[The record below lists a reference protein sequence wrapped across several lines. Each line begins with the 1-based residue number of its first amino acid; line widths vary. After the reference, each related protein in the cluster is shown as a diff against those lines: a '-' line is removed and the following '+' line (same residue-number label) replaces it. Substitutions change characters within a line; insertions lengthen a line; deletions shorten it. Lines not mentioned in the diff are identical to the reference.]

1 MKYLFAAAVGA
12 ALSAAP
18 GAAQVKV
25 YGPGGPAPAMREAAA
40 KFEKD
45 TGVDIEIVSGP
56 TPQWI
61 ESARKD
67 ADVIF
72 SGSDT
77 MMTDFVR
84 ALPGA
89 LRQGDVMPL
98 YDRPA
103 AILVR
108 KGNPAGIKGFRDLVR
123 GDVDV
128 MVVEGAGQNGLWED
142 LASRAGGIAFL
153 QKLRPQIDVFAKSS
167 AEARAKWIA
176 EPGIDAWIIWGIW
189 QNANPT
195 IADQVAIEPDVVLFR
210 PMAVATTVSSDRK
223 ADAEAF
229 TAFLASKAGA
239 EIFRRHGWRAPAE
252 ARGRGMRR
260 Q

>member
-1 MKYLFAAAVGA
+1 MKYLLAAAIVS
-12 ALSAAP
+12 ALIAAP
-18 GAAQVKV
+18 ATAQVKV
-25 YGPGGPAPAMREAAA
+25 YGPGGPAPAMREAAVQ
-40 KFEKD
+40 FEKD
-45 TGVDIEIVSGP
+45 TGIDIEVVTGP

-77 MMTDFVR
+77 MMPEFVR
-84 ALPGA
+84 ALPDA
-89 LRQGDVMPL
+89 LRQGDVQPL

-108 KGNPAGIKGFRDLVR
+108 KGNPAKIRGFRDLLR
-123 GDVDV
+123 GDLDI

-142 LASRAGGIAFL
+142 LASRAGGIGFL
-153 QKLRPQIDVFAKSS
+153 QKLRPRIGVFAANS
-167 AEARAKWIA
+167 AEARAKWLA
-176 EPGIDAWIIWGIW
+176 EPGIDAWIIWNIW
-189 QNANPT
+189 QNANPA
-195 IADQVAIEPDVVLFR
+195 IADQVAIEPDIAIFR

-223 ADAEAF
+223 ADAQAF

-239 EIFRRHGWRAPAE
+239 EIFRRHGWRAPGDA
-252 ARGRGMRR
+252 AGRGRHRR
-260 Q
+260 

>member
-1 MKYLFAAAVGA
+1 MKYLLAGAVVT
-12 ALSAAP
+12 ALIAAP
-18 GAAQVKV
+18 VAAQVKV

-40 KFEKD
+40 QFEKD

-67 ADVIF
+67 ADLIF

-84 ALPGA
+84 ALPEA
-89 LRQGDVMPL
+89 LRQADVLPL

-108 KGNPAGIKGFRDLVR
+108 KGNPAKIKGFRDLLR
-123 GDVDV
+123 GDLDV
-128 MVVEGAGQNGLWED
+128 MVVEGAGQDGLWED
-142 LASRAGGIAFL
+142 LASRAGGIEFL
-153 QKLRPQIDVFAKSS
+153 QKLRPQIDVFARNS
-167 AEARAKWIA
+167 AEAREKWIA
-176 EPGIDAWIIWGIW
+176 APDIDAWIIWGIW

-195 IADQVAIEPDVVLFR
+195 IADQVAIEPDIVLYR

-223 ADAEAF
+223 GDAQAF
-229 TAFLASKAGA
+229 AAFLASKGGG
-239 EIFRRHGWRAPAE
+239 EIFRRHGWRAPSPTHG
-252 ARGRGMRR
+252 RGRHRR
-260 Q
+260 

>member
-1 MKYLFAAAVGA
+1 MRYLLPAALGA
-12 ALSAAP
+12 ALLATPA
-18 GAAQVKV
+18 AAQVKV

-40 KFEKD
+40 QFEKD

-77 MMTDFVR
+77 MMTAFVR
-84 ALPGA
+84 ALPDA
-89 LRQGDVMPL
+89 LRQADVRPL

-108 KGNPAGIKGFRDLVR
+108 KGNPARIKGFRDLLR
-123 GDVDV
+123 GDLDV

-142 LASRAGGIAFL
+142 LASRAGGIEFL
-153 QKLRPQIDVFAKSS
+153 QKLRPRIDVFARNS
-167 AEARAKWIA
+167 AEAREQWIA
-176 EPGIDAWIIWGIW
+176 DPDIDAWIIWGIW
-189 QNANPT
+189 QNASPT
-195 IADQVAIEPDVVLFR
+195 FADQVAVEPDIVLFR

-223 ADAEAF
+223 ADAQAF
-229 TAFLASKAGA
+229 TAFLASEAGA
-239 EIFRRHGWRAPAE
+239 EIFRRHGWRAPADVQK
-252 ARGRGMRR
+252 RGTYK